1 MTRPCSI
8 CHHPNRARAE
18 KMHVDGGASIRAI
31 ALQCGMDRKQ
41 LGVHLKKHLPQA
53 IAKAT
58 EAKEIT
64 HANTLLQQVEVLKT
78 EFNGLMRRSK
88 KDGDRDSFIKAGREV
103 FRILELMAKV
113 AGELPGGG
121 TLVNVG
127 VAVLNKSP
135 EWQDLR
141 TRIIR
146 AVEPFPEARAA
157 IIAAL
162 EKGRQP

>member
-1 MTRPCSI
+1 
-8 CHHPNRARAE
+8 
-18 KMHVDGGASIRAI
+18 
-31 ALQCGMDRKQ
+31 
-41 LGVHLKKHLPQA
+41 
-53 IAKAT
+53 
-58 EAKEIT
+58 
-64 HANTLLQQVEVLKT
+64 
-78 EFNGLMRRSK
+78 MRRSK